1 LITGIWLKNRDVK
14 VDKMSQIIPVKKND
28 YIDVEFVDL
37 THEGQGVAKLDGFPI
52 FVPGGLP
59 GESAQIKILNVKKN
73 YGYGKLI
80 EIREKSPYRV
90 EIPKED
96 MHKYGGCQLHHMSYE
111 GQLQFKQ
118 NLVEQTLTR
127 IGKLQDVNIHPI
139 IGMEQPFHYRNK
151 AQVPVGER
159 NGRLITGFYKPRTH
173 EIIDTDESVIHMEA
187 INDAIKIVKEI
198 CSELGVAAYN
208 EEAHTG
214 VLRHIMAR
222 FGRKTDELMIVLITR
237 TEKLPHRKEI
247 VEKIVAALPNVKSV
261 VHNVNPKRTNVILG
275 EKTQVLWGQD
285 VIYDY
290 IGNVKF
296 AISPRSFYQVNPVQ
310 TQVLY
315 DKALAYAGLTGEEI
329 VFDAYCGIGTIS
341 LFLAQQAKKVYGVEV
356 VPDAI
361 NDAKKNAD
369 LNGNTNVE
377 FSVGEAE
384 VVIPNW
390 AEEGIHAD
398 VIVVDPPRKGCDAA
412 LLKTIIEMKPKRV
425 VYVSCNPATLARDLG
440 ILEAGGYQTLEV
452 QPVDMF
458 PMTMHVECVT
468 LMSRVEK

>member
-1 LITGIWLKNRDVK
+1 
-14 VDKMSQIIPVKKND
+14 MSQTIPVKKND

-37 THEGQGVAKLDGFPI
+37 THEGQGVAKLDGFPV

-237 TEKLPHRKEI
+237 TEKLPHREEI
-247 VEKIVAALPNVKSV
+247 VGKIVAALPNVKSI

-296 AISPRSFYQVNPVQ
+296 AISPRSFYQVNSVQ

-315 DKALAYAGLTGEEI
+315 DKALAYTGLTGEEI
-329 VFDAYCGIGTIS
+329 VIDAYCGIGTIS

-356 VPDAI
+356 VSDAI

-369 LNGNTNVE
+369 LNGITNVE
-377 FSVGEAE
+377 FTVGEAE
-384 VVIPNW
+384 TVIPNW
-390 AEEGIHAD
+390 AKEGIHAD

-440 ILEAGGYQTLEV
+440 ILETGGYQTLEV

-458 PMTMHVECVT
+458 PMTMHVECCA
-468 LMSRVEK
+468 LLIKK

>member
-1 LITGIWLKNRDVK
+1 MKNRGVK
-14 VDKMSQIIPVKKND
+14 VDKMSQTIPVKKND

-37 THEGQGVAKLDGFPI
+37 THEGQGVAKIDGFPV

-237 TEKLPHRKEI
+237 TEKLPHREEI
-247 VEKIVAALPNVKSV
+247 VGKIVAALPNVKSI

-275 EKTQVLWGQD
+275 ERTQVLWGQD

-310 TQVLY
+310 TKVLY

-369 LNGNTNVE
+369 LNGITNVE
-377 FSVGEAE
+377 FTVGEAE
-384 VVIPNW
+384 TVIPNW
-390 AEEGIHAD
+390 AKEGIHAD

-440 ILEAGGYQTLEV
+440 ILETGGYQTLEV

-458 PMTMHVECVT
+458 PMTMHVECVSQIV
-468 LMSRVEK
+468 LK

>member
-1 LITGIWLKNRDVK
+1 
-14 VDKMSQIIPVKKND
+14 MSQTIPVKKND

-37 THEGQGVAKLDGFPI
+37 THEGQGVAKIDGFPV

-198 CSELGVAAYN
+198 CSELGVTAYN

-275 EKTQVLWGQD
+275 EKTQVLWGQN

-440 ILEAGGYQTLEV
+440 ILEADDYQTVEV

-458 PMTMHVECVT
+458 PMTMHVECCV
-468 LMSRVEK
+468 LLVKK

>member
-1 LITGIWLKNRDVK
+1 
-14 VDKMSQIIPVKKND
+14 MSQTIPVKKND

-37 THEGQGVAKLDGFPI
+37 THEGQGVAKIDGFPV

-59 GESAQIKILNVKKN
+59 GEYAQIKILNVKKN

-247 VEKIVAALPNVKSV
+247 VGKIVAALPNVKSI

-440 ILEAGGYQTLEV
+440 ILETGGYQTLEV

-458 PMTMHVECVT
+458 PMTMHVECCV
-468 LMSRVEK
+468 LLVKK

>member
-1 LITGIWLKNRDVK
+1 
-14 VDKMSQIIPVKKND
+14 MSQIIPVKKND

-80 EIREKSPYRV
+80 EIKEKSPYRV

-151 AQVPVGER
+151 AQVPVGEG

-198 CSELGVAAYN
+198 CSELGVTAYN

-237 TEKLPHRKEI
+237 TEKLPHREEI
-247 VEKIVAALPNVKSV
+247 VGKIVAALPNVKSI

-310 TQVLY
+310 TKVLY

-369 LNGNTNVE
+369 LNGITNVE
-377 FSVGEAE
+377 FTVGEAE
-384 VVIPNW
+384 TVIPNW
-390 AEEGIHAD
+390 AKEGIHAD

-440 ILEAGGYQTLEV
+440 ILETGGYQTLEV

-458 PMTMHVECVT
+458 PMTMHVECCA
-468 LMSRVEK
+468 LLIKK

>member
-1 LITGIWLKNRDVK
+1 
-14 VDKMSQIIPVKKND
+14 MSQTIPVKKND

-37 THEGQGVAKLDGFPI
+37 THEGQGVAKIDGFPV

-275 EKTQVLWGQD
+275 ERTQVLWGQN

-315 DKALAYAGLTGEEI
+315 DKALAYTGLTGEEI
-329 VFDAYCGIGTIS
+329 VIDAYCGIGTIS

-356 VPDAI
+356 VSEAI

-369 LNGNTNVE
+369 LNGITNVK
-377 FSVGEAE
+377 FTVGEAE
-384 VVIPNW
+384 TVIPNW
-390 AEEGIHAD
+390 AKEGIHAD

-440 ILEAGGYQTLEV
+440 ILETGGYQTLEV

-458 PMTMHVECVT
+458 PMTMHVECVV
-468 LMSRVEK
+468 LMSRV

>member
-1 LITGIWLKNRDVK
+1 
-14 VDKMSQIIPVKKND
+14 MSQTIPVKKND

-37 THEGQGVAKLDGFPI
+37 THEGQGVAKIDGFPV

-80 EIREKSPYRV
+80 EIKEKSPYRV

-198 CSELGVAAYN
+198 CSELGVTAYN

-237 TEKLPHRKEI
+237 TEKLPHREEI
-247 VEKIVAALPNVKSV
+247 VGKIVAALPNVKSI

-315 DKALAYAGLTGEEI
+315 DKALAYTGLTGEEI
-329 VFDAYCGIGTIS
+329 VIDAYCGIGTIS

-356 VPDAI
+356 VSDAI

-369 LNGNTNVE
+369 LNGITNVE
-377 FSVGEAE
+377 FTVGEAE
-384 VVIPNW
+384 TVIPNW
-390 AEEGIHAD
+390 AKEGIHAD

-440 ILEAGGYQTLEV
+440 ILEADDYQTVEV

-458 PMTMHVECVT
+458 PMTMHVECVSQIV
-468 LMSRVEK
+468 LK

>member
-1 LITGIWLKNRDVK
+1 
-14 VDKMSQIIPVKKND
+14 MSQIIPVKKND

-80 EIREKSPYRV
+80 EIKEKSPYRV
-90 EIPKED
+90 EIPIED

-198 CSELGVAAYN
+198 CSELGVAVYN

-237 TEKLPHRKEI
+237 TEKLPHREEI
-247 VEKIVAALPNVKSV
+247 VGKIVAALPNVKSI

-369 LNGNTNVE
+369 LNGITNVE
-377 FSVGEAE
+377 FTVGEAE

-440 ILEAGGYQTLEV
+440 ILEAGGYQTVEV

-458 PMTMHVECVT
+458 PMTMHVECVV

>member
-1 LITGIWLKNRDVK
+1 M
-14 VDKMSQIIPVKKND
+14 DKMSQTIPVKKND

-37 THEGQGVAKLDGFPI
+37 THEGQGVAKIDGFPV

-59 GESAQIKILNVKKN
+59 GEYAQIKILNVKKN

-80 EIREKSPYRV
+80 EIKEKSPYRV

-198 CSELGVAAYN
+198 CSELGVTAYN

-237 TEKLPHRKEI
+237 TEKLPHREEI
-247 VEKIVAALPNVKSV
+247 VGKIVAALPNVKSI

-310 TQVLY
+310 TKVLY

-329 VFDAYCGIGTIS
+329 VIDAYCGIGTIS

-369 LNGNTNVE
+369 LNGITNVE
-377 FSVGEAE
+377 FTVGEAE
-384 VVIPNW
+384 TVIPNW
-390 AEEGIHAD
+390 AKEGIHAD

-440 ILEAGGYQTLEV
+440 ILEAGGYQTVEV

-458 PMTMHVECVT
+458 PMTMHVECVA
-468 LMSRVEK
+468 LMSRVEM

>member
-1 LITGIWLKNRDVK
+1 
-14 VDKMSQIIPVKKND
+14 MSQTIPVKKND

-37 THEGQGVAKLDGFPI
+37 THEGQGVAKIDGFPV

-237 TEKLPHRKEI
+237 TEKLPHREEI
-247 VEKIVAALPNVKSV
+247 VGKIVAALPNVKSI

-369 LNGNTNVE
+369 LNGITNVE
-377 FSVGEAE
+377 FTVGEAE
-384 VVIPNW
+384 TVIPNW
-390 AEEGIHAD
+390 AKEGIHAD

-440 ILEAGGYQTLEV
+440 ILEADDYQTVEV

-458 PMTMHVECVT
+458 PMTMHVEVVV

>member
-1 LITGIWLKNRDVK
+1 MKNRGVK
-14 VDKMSQIIPVKKND
+14 VDKMSQTIPVKKND

-37 THEGQGVAKLDGFPI
+37 THEGQGVAKIDGFPV

-237 TEKLPHRKEI
+237 TEKLPHREEI
-247 VEKIVAALPNVKSV
+247 VGKIVAALPNVKSI

-356 VPDAI
+356 VSDAI

-369 LNGNTNVE
+369 LNGITNVE
-377 FSVGEAE
+377 FTVGEAE
-384 VVIPNW
+384 TVIPNW
-390 AEEGIHAD
+390 AKEGIHAD

-440 ILEAGGYQTLEV
+440 ILEADDYQTVEV

-458 PMTMHVECVT
+458 PMTMHVECCV
-468 LMSRVEK
+468 LLVKK

>member
-1 LITGIWLKNRDVK
+1 MKNRGVK
-14 VDKMSQIIPVKKND
+14 VDKMSQTIPVKKND

-37 THEGQGVAKLDGFPI
+37 THEGQGVAKIDGFPV

-198 CSELGVAAYN
+198 CSELGVTAYN

-275 EKTQVLWGQD
+275 ERTQVLWGQN

-315 DKALAYAGLTGEEI
+315 DKALAYTGLTGEEI
-329 VFDAYCGIGTIS
+329 VIDAYCGIGTIS

-356 VPDAI
+356 VSDAI

-369 LNGNTNVE
+369 LNGITNVE
-377 FSVGEAE
+377 FTVGEAE
-384 VVIPNW
+384 TVIPIW
-390 AEEGIHAD
+390 AKEGIHAD

-440 ILEAGGYQTLEV
+440 ILEADDYQTVEV

-458 PMTMHVECVT
+458 PMTMHVECCA
-468 LMSRVEK
+468 LLKKI

>member
-1 LITGIWLKNRDVK
+1 
-14 VDKMSQIIPVKKND
+14 MSQTIPVKKND

-37 THEGQGVAKLDGFPI
+37 THEGQGVAKIDGFPV

-237 TEKLPHRKEI
+237 TEKLPHREEI
-247 VEKIVAALPNVKSV
+247 VGKIVAALPNVKSI

-369 LNGNTNVE
+369 LNGITNVE
-377 FSVGEAE
+377 FTVGEAE

-440 ILEAGGYQTLEV
+440 ILEAGGYQTEEV

-458 PMTMHVECVT
+458 PMTMHVECCV
-468 LMSRVEK
+468 LLVKK

>member
-1 LITGIWLKNRDVK
+1 
-14 VDKMSQIIPVKKND
+14 MSQTIPVKKND

-37 THEGQGVAKLDGFPI
+37 THEGQGVAKIDGFPV

-59 GESAQIKILNVKKN
+59 GEYAQIKILNVKKN

-80 EIREKSPYRV
+80 EIKEKSPYRV

-198 CSELGVAAYN
+198 CSELGVTAYN

-237 TEKLPHRKEI
+237 TEKLPHREEI
-247 VEKIVAALPNVKSV
+247 VGKIVAALPNVKSI

-315 DKALAYAGLTGEEI
+315 DKALAYTGLTGEEI
-329 VFDAYCGIGTIS
+329 VIDAYCGIGTIS

-356 VPDAI
+356 VSDAI

-369 LNGNTNVE
+369 LNGITNVE
-377 FSVGEAE
+377 FTVGEAE

-390 AEEGIHAD
+390 AKEGIHAD

-440 ILEAGGYQTLEV
+440 ILEADDYQTVEV

-458 PMTMHVECVT
+458 PMTMHVECVSQIV
-468 LMSRVEK
+468 LK

>member
-1 LITGIWLKNRDVK
+1 
-14 VDKMSQIIPVKKND
+14 MSQTIPVKKND

-37 THEGQGVAKLDGFPI
+37 THEGQGVAKIDGFPI

-80 EIREKSPYRV
+80 EIKEKSPYRV
-90 EIPKED
+90 EIPKDEK
-96 MHKYGGCQLHHMSYE
+96 HKYGGCQLHHMSYE

-214 VLRHIMAR
+214 VLRHVMVR
-222 FGRKTDELMIVLITR
+222 YGRQTDELMIVLITR
-237 TEKLPHRKEI
+237 TEKLPHREEI
-247 VEKIVAALPNVKSV
+247 VGKIVAALPNVKSI

-310 TQVLY
+310 TKVLY
-315 DKALAYAGLTGEEI
+315 EKALEYAGLSGEEI
-329 VFDAYCGIGTIS
+329 VIDAYCGIGTIS
-341 LFLAQQAKKVYGVEV
+341 LYLAQQAKMVYGVEV
-356 VPDAI
+356 VPDAV

-369 LNGNTNVE
+369 LNGITNVE
-377 FSVGEAE
+377 FALGEAE
-384 VVIPNW
+384 TVIPNW
-390 AEEGIHAD
+390 AEEGIRAD

-412 LLKTIIEMKPKRV
+412 LLNTIIEMKPNRV

-440 ILEAGGYQTLEV
+440 ILEAGGYQTVEV

-458 PMTMHVECVT
+458 PMTMHVECVV

>member
-1 LITGIWLKNRDVK
+1 
-14 VDKMSQIIPVKKND
+14 MSQTIPVKKND

-369 LNGNTNVE
+369 LNGITNVE
-377 FSVGEAE
+377 FTVGEAE
-384 VVIPNW
+384 TVIPNW
-390 AEEGIHAD
+390 AKEGIHAD

-440 ILEAGGYQTLEV
+440 ILEADDYQTVEV

-458 PMTMHVECVT
+458 PMTMHVECCV
-468 LMSRVEK
+468 LLVKK

>member
-1 LITGIWLKNRDVK
+1 
-14 VDKMSQIIPVKKND
+14 MSQTIPVKKND

-37 THEGQGVAKLDGFPI
+37 THEGQGVAKIDGFPV

-59 GESAQIKILNVKKN
+59 GEYAQIKILNVKKN

-80 EIREKSPYRV
+80 EIKEKSPYRV

-198 CSELGVAAYN
+198 CSELGVTAYN

-237 TEKLPHRKEI
+237 TEKLPHREEI
-247 VEKIVAALPNVKSV
+247 VGKIVAALPNVKSI

-310 TQVLY
+310 TKVLY

-329 VFDAYCGIGTIS
+329 VIDAYCGIGTIS

-369 LNGNTNVE
+369 LNGITNVE
-377 FSVGEAE
+377 FTVGEAE
-384 VVIPNW
+384 TVIPNW
-390 AEEGIHAD
+390 AKEGIHAD

-440 ILEAGGYQTLEV
+440 ILEAGGYQTVEV

-458 PMTMHVECVT
+458 PMTMHVECVA
-468 LMSRVEK
+468 LMSRVEM

>member
-1 LITGIWLKNRDVK
+1 
-14 VDKMSQIIPVKKND
+14 MSQTIPVKKND

-275 EKTQVLWGQD
+275 ERTQVLWGQN

-296 AISPRSFYQVNPVQ
+296 AISPRSFYQVNSVQ

-369 LNGNTNVE
+369 LNGITNVE
-377 FSVGEAE
+377 FTVGEAE

-458 PMTMHVECVT
+458 PMTMHVECVV

>member
-1 LITGIWLKNRDVK
+1 
-14 VDKMSQIIPVKKND
+14 MSQTIPVKKND

-198 CSELGVAAYN
+198 CSELGVTAYN

-237 TEKLPHRKEI
+237 TEKLPHREEI
-247 VEKIVAALPNVKSV
+247 VGKIVAALPNVKSI

-310 TQVLY
+310 TKVLY

-440 ILEAGGYQTLEV
+440 ILETGGYQTLEV

-458 PMTMHVECVT
+458 PMTMHVECVV

>member
-1 LITGIWLKNRDVK
+1 
-14 VDKMSQIIPVKKND
+14 MSQIIPVKKND

-80 EIREKSPYRV
+80 EIKEKSPYRV

-139 IGMEQPFHYRNK
+139 IGMEQPLHYRNK

-198 CSELGVAAYN
+198 CSELGVTAYN

-275 EKTQVLWGQD
+275 EKTQVLWGQN

-440 ILEAGGYQTLEV
+440 ILEADDYQTVEV

-458 PMTMHVECVT
+458 PMTMHVECCV
-468 LMSRVEK
+468 LLVKK

>member
-1 LITGIWLKNRDVK
+1 
-14 VDKMSQIIPVKKND
+14 MSQIIPVKKND
-28 YIDVEFVDL
+28 YIDVEFIDL
-37 THEGQGVAKLDGFPI
+37 THEGQGVAKIDGFPI

-90 EIPKED
+90 EISKED

-198 CSELGVAAYN
+198 CSELGVTAYN

-275 EKTQVLWGQD
+275 ERTQVLWGQN

-369 LNGNTNVE
+369 LNGITNVE
-377 FSVGEAE
+377 FTVGEAE

-390 AEEGIHAD
+390 AKEGIHAD

-440 ILEAGGYQTLEV
+440 ILEADDYQTVEV

>member
-1 LITGIWLKNRDVK
+1 
-14 VDKMSQIIPVKKND
+14 MSQTIPVKKND

-37 THEGQGVAKLDGFPI
+37 THEGQGVAKIDGFPV

-237 TEKLPHRKEI
+237 TEKLPHREEI
-247 VEKIVAALPNVKSV
+247 VGKIVAALPNVKSI

-275 EKTQVLWGQD
+275 ERTQVLWGQD

-310 TQVLY
+310 TKVLY

-369 LNGNTNVE
+369 LNGITNVE
-377 FSVGEAE
+377 FTVGEAE
-384 VVIPNW
+384 TVIPNW
-390 AEEGIHAD
+390 AKEGIHAD

-440 ILEAGGYQTLEV
+440 ILETGGYQTLEV

-458 PMTMHVECVT
+458 PMTMHVECVSQIV
-468 LMSRVEK
+468 LK

>member
-1 LITGIWLKNRDVK
+1 
-14 VDKMSQIIPVKKND
+14 MSQIIPVKKND

-80 EIREKSPYRV
+80 EIKEKSPYRV

-198 CSELGVAAYN
+198 CSELGVTAYN

-247 VEKIVAALPNVKSV
+247 VGKIVAALPNVKSI

-310 TQVLY
+310 TKVLY

-329 VFDAYCGIGTIS
+329 VIDAYCGIGTIS

-369 LNGNTNVE
+369 LNGITNVE
-377 FSVGEAE
+377 FTVGEAE
-384 VVIPNW
+384 TVIPNW
-390 AEEGIHAD
+390 AKEGIHAD

-412 LLKTIIEMKPKRV
+412 LLKTIIEKKPKRV

-440 ILEAGGYQTLEV
+440 ILETGGYQTLEV

-458 PMTMHVECVT
+458 PMTMHVECVV

>member
-1 LITGIWLKNRDVK
+1 
-14 VDKMSQIIPVKKND
+14 MSQTIPVKKND

-198 CSELGVAAYN
+198 CSELGVTAYN

-237 TEKLPHRKEI
+237 TEKLPHREEI
-247 VEKIVAALPNVKSV
+247 VGKIVAALPNVKSI

-310 TQVLY
+310 TKVLY

-369 LNGNTNVE
+369 LNGITNVE
-377 FSVGEAE
+377 FTVGEAE
-384 VVIPNW
+384 TVIPNW

-440 ILEAGGYQTLEV
+440 ILEADDYQTVEV

-458 PMTMHVECVT
+458 PMTMHCEAVAKLE
-468 LMSRVEK
+468 LQL

>member
-1 LITGIWLKNRDVK
+1 MKNRGVK
-14 VDKMSQIIPVKKND
+14 VDKMSQTIPVKKND

-37 THEGQGVAKLDGFPI
+37 THEGQGVAKIDGFPV

-59 GESAQIKILNVKKN
+59 GESAQIKILNVKMN

-237 TEKLPHRKEI
+237 TEKLPHREEI
-247 VEKIVAALPNVKSV
+247 VGKIVAALPNVKSI

-315 DKALAYAGLTGEEI
+315 DKALAYTGLTGEEI
-329 VFDAYCGIGTIS
+329 VIDAYCGIGTIS

-369 LNGNTNVE
+369 LNGITNVE
-377 FSVGEAE
+377 FTVGEAE
-384 VVIPNW
+384 TVIPNW
-390 AEEGIHAD
+390 AKEGIHAD

-458 PMTMHVECVT
+458 PMTMHVECVSQIV
-468 LMSRVEK
+468 LK

>member
-1 LITGIWLKNRDVK
+1 MKNRGVK
-14 VDKMSQIIPVKKND
+14 VDKMSQTIPVKKND

-37 THEGQGVAKLDGFPI
+37 THEGQGVAKIDGFPV

-237 TEKLPHRKEI
+237 TEKLPHREEI
-247 VEKIVAALPNVKSV
+247 VEKIVAALPNAKSI

-275 EKTQVLWGQD
+275 EKTQVLWGQN

-315 DKALAYAGLTGEEI
+315 DKALAYTGLTGEEI
-329 VFDAYCGIGTIS
+329 VIDAYCGIGTIS

-356 VPDAI
+356 VSDAI

-369 LNGNTNVE
+369 LNGITNVE
-377 FSVGEAE
+377 FTVGEAE
-384 VVIPNW
+384 TVIPNW
-390 AEEGIHAD
+390 AKEGIHAD

-440 ILEAGGYQTLEV
+440 ILETGGYQTLEV

-458 PMTMHVECVT
+458 PMTMHVECVA
-468 LMSRVEK
+468 LMSRVEM

>member
-1 LITGIWLKNRDVK
+1 MKNRGVK
-14 VDKMSQIIPVKKND
+14 VDKMSQTIPVKKND

-37 THEGQGVAKLDGFPI
+37 THEGQGVAKIDGFPV

-237 TEKLPHRKEI
+237 TEKLPHREEI
-247 VEKIVAALPNVKSV
+247 VGKIVAALPNVKSI

-369 LNGNTNVE
+369 LNGITNVE
-377 FSVGEAE
+377 FTVGEAE

-440 ILEAGGYQTLEV
+440 ILEAGGYQTEEV

-458 PMTMHVECVT
+458 PMTMHVECCV
-468 LMSRVEK
+468 LLVKK

>member
-1 LITGIWLKNRDVK
+1 
-14 VDKMSQIIPVKKND
+14 MSQTIPVKKND

-37 THEGQGVAKLDGFPI
+37 THEGQGVAKIDGFPV

-237 TEKLPHRKEI
+237 TEKLPHREEI
-247 VEKIVAALPNVKSV
+247 VGKIVAALPNVKSI

-275 EKTQVLWGQD
+275 EKTQVLWGQN

-315 DKALAYAGLTGEEI
+315 DKALAYTGLTGEEI
-329 VFDAYCGIGTIS
+329 VIDAYCGIGTIS

-356 VPDAI
+356 VSDAI

-369 LNGNTNVE
+369 LNGITNVE
-377 FSVGEAE
+377 FTVGEAE
-384 VVIPNW
+384 TVIPNW
-390 AEEGIHAD
+390 AKEGIHAD

-440 ILEAGGYQTLEV
+440 ILEADDYQTVEV

>member
-1 LITGIWLKNRDVK
+1 MKNRGVK
-14 VDKMSQIIPVKKND
+14 VDKMSQTIPVKKND

-37 THEGQGVAKLDGFPI
+37 THEGQGVAKLDGFPV

-237 TEKLPHRKEI
+237 TEKLPHREEI
-247 VEKIVAALPNVKSV
+247 VGKIVAALPNVKSI

-296 AISPRSFYQVNPVQ
+296 AISPRSFYQVNSVQ

-315 DKALAYAGLTGEEI
+315 DKALAYTGLTGEEI
-329 VFDAYCGIGTIS
+329 VIDAYCGIGTIS

-356 VPDAI
+356 VSDAI

-369 LNGNTNVE
+369 LNGITNVE
-377 FSVGEAE
+377 FTVGEAE
-384 VVIPNW
+384 TVIPNW
-390 AEEGIHAD
+390 AKEGIHAD

-440 ILEAGGYQTLEV
+440 ILETGGYQTLEV

-458 PMTMHVECVT
+458 PMTMHVECCA
-468 LMSRVEK
+468 LLIKK

>member
-1 LITGIWLKNRDVK
+1 
-14 VDKMSQIIPVKKND
+14 MSQTIPVKKND

-37 THEGQGVAKLDGFPI
+37 THEGQGVAKIDGFPI

-80 EIREKSPYRV
+80 EIKEKSPYRV

-159 NGRLITGFYKPRTH
+159 SGRLITGFYKPRTH

-237 TEKLPHRKEI
+237 TEKLPHREEI
-247 VEKIVAALPNVKSV
+247 VEKIVAALPNAKSI

-310 TQVLY
+310 TKVLY

-356 VPDAI
+356 VSDAI

-384 VVIPNW
+384 TVIPNW
-390 AEEGIHAD
+390 AKEGIHAD

-440 ILEAGGYQTLEV
+440 ILEADDYQTVEV

-458 PMTMHVECVT
+458 PMTMHVECCV
-468 LMSRVEK
+468 LLVKK

>member
-1 LITGIWLKNRDVK
+1 MKNRGVK

-237 TEKLPHRKEI
+237 TEKLPHREEI
-247 VEKIVAALPNVKSV
+247 VGKIVAALPNVKSI

-329 VFDAYCGIGTIS
+329 VIDAYCGIGTIS

-356 VPDAI
+356 VSDAI

-369 LNGNTNVE
+369 LNGITNVE
-377 FSVGEAE
+377 FTVGEAE
-384 VVIPNW
+384 TVIPNW
-390 AEEGIHAD
+390 AKEGIHAD

-440 ILEAGGYQTLEV
+440 ILEADDYQTVEV

-458 PMTMHVECVT
+458 PMTMHVECCA
-468 LMSRVEK
+468 LLKKI

>member
-1 LITGIWLKNRDVK
+1 MKNRGVK
-14 VDKMSQIIPVKKND
+14 VDKMSQTIPVKKND

-37 THEGQGVAKLDGFPI
+37 THEGQGVAKIDGFPV

-275 EKTQVLWGQD
+275 ERTQVLWGQN

-315 DKALAYAGLTGEEI
+315 DKALAYTGLTGEEI
-329 VFDAYCGIGTIS
+329 VIDAYCGIGTIS

-356 VPDAI
+356 VSEAI

-369 LNGNTNVE
+369 LNGITNVK
-377 FSVGEAE
+377 FTVGEAE
-384 VVIPNW
+384 TVIPNW
-390 AEEGIHAD
+390 AKEGIHAD

-440 ILEAGGYQTLEV
+440 ILETGGYQTLEV

-458 PMTMHVECVT
+458 PMTMHVECVV
-468 LMSRVEK
+468 LMSRV